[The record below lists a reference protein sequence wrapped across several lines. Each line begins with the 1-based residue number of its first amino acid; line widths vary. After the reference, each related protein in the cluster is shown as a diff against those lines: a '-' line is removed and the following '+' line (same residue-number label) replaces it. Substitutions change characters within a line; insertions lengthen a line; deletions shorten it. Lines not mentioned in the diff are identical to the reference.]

1 LNLYTLFEAAYFANR
16 ATYPRAFLGCVEL
29 NLPVIPKG
37 STLGRKPQSSKKVEQ
52 CGPKVYRKKRV
63 DPSGIEEGGDLSMG
77 ALLGAL
83 GDRTRQQIVSR
94 LSIEL
99 ATGTS
104 FRELGLKIA
113 IQLSLR
119 SIAQNRVD
127 SHEKAGDEHLMS
139 LRLREVKAVFPGFL
153 EAVLKG
159 IAAERLSDRMP
170 PRVPPGRNMPS
181 IPGK

>member
-1 LNLYTLFEAAYFANR
+1 LPPDENLTRNSIDPEISSLNLYTLFEAAYFANR
-16 ATYPRAFLGCVEL
+16 ATYPRAFPGCVEL

-52 CGPKVYRKKRV
+52 CGPKVYRKKMV

-94 LSIEL
+94 LSIEP

-104 FRELGLKIA
+104 FRELGSK
-113 IQLSLR
+113 S
-119 SIAQNRVD
+119 
-127 SHEKAGDEHLMS
+127 
-139 LRLREVKAVFPGFL
+139 
-153 EAVLKG
+153 
-159 IAAERLSDRMP
+159 RLSYHYAQLRKTGLIAT
-170 PRVPPGRNMPS
+170 RKQGTN
-181 IPGK
+181 I